1 MTPLKYLGVAA
12 ALVIGAAGGST
23 FAYFHLPLP
32 WMLGAMAA
40 CTIAALLRTPI
51 RAPAP
56 LVVTPMTMAVGVILG
71 TAFSP
76 DTFGHAKLWIV
87 PLCGLVVS
95 VTLSAL
101 TCITYFRAVVGFD
114 IKTAY
119 FAGMPG
125 GLIDMITLGQQSG
138 ADARS
143 IALVQSS
150 RILFV
155 VFTLP
160 FVFQALSGVRIG
172 PAQAAAAA
180 HFDGASFLQSLAWL
194 VVVAAAGACLGYLL
208 RLRAPFLLGPM
219 LLSATIHLLGW
230 SSFSAPFGVLNMAQ
244 WILGTSIGCRFVGIP
259 PREVLRVLAYSTG
272 STVILFAVTAGVAFA
287 TSRVASFGT
296 IPLMLAYAPGGLT
309 EMSLMALSLQMEVAF
324 VAANHVLRVLL
335 VTVGA
340 ALLLPLLMRH
350 DAKRNHQE

>member
-1 MTPLKYLGVAA
+1 
-12 ALVIGAAGGST
+12 
-23 FAYFHLPLP
+23 
-32 WMLGAMAA
+32 
-40 CTIAALLRTPI
+40 
-51 RAPAP
+51 
-56 LVVTPMTMAVGVILG
+56 
-71 TAFSP
+71 
-76 DTFGHAKLWIV
+76 
-87 PLCGLVVS
+87 
-95 VTLSAL
+95 
-101 TCITYFRAVVGFD
+101 
-114 IKTAY
+114 
-119 FAGMPG
+119 
-125 GLIDMITLGQQSG
+125 
-138 ADARS
+138 
-143 IALVQSS
+143 
-150 RILFV
+150 
-155 VFTLP
+155 
-160 FVFQALSGVRIG
+160 
-172 PAQAAAAA
+172 
-180 HFDGASFLQSLAWL
+180 
-194 VVVAAAGACLGYLL
+194 
-208 RLRAPFLLGPM
+208 M

-287 TSRVASFGT
+287 SSRVASFGT